1 VLVCARG
8 LVSFTI
14 KCSSG
19 IAGIDV
25 YSPLEKENPSEDG
38 LALGADLRVNPR
50 ALLQL
55 DDVSL
60 KHSLADV
67 LDIVGRK
74 LCIEVD
80 LPSL

>member
-1 VLVCARG
+1 MRL
-8 LVSFTI
+8 LSI
-14 KCSSG
+14 
-19 IAGIDV
+19 
-25 YSPLEKENPSEDG
+25 YSPLEKENPSEEG
-38 LALGADLRVNPR
+38 LALGADLLVDPR

-80 LPSL
+80 LPGL

>member
-1 VLVCARG
+1 MRLLA
-8 LVSFTI
+8 I
-14 KCSSG
+14 YSS
-19 IAGIDV
+19 
-25 YSPLEKENPSEDG
+25 LEKESPSEEG
-38 LALGADLRVNPR
+38 LALGADLLVDSR